1 MLMIPCSENASVPY
15 FLLKKEAVSVSYICL
30 GSVCLFSKMVDK
42 QKTFKPRFHQFPFS
56 QAMWSPNRSVAYY
69 FISDSVDENLSKF
82 SRIQMVIN
90 TPRVDELLSSKCMTK
105 EILLEMGYSTTMK
118 LRTFSF
124 SVIVGCDQGQDIE
137 TSQALA

>member
-1 MLMIPCSENASVPY
+1 
-15 FLLKKEAVSVSYICL
+15 
-30 GSVCLFSKMVDK
+30 
-42 QKTFKPRFHQFPFS
+42 
-56 QAMWSPNRSVAYY
+56 MWSPNRSVAYY